1 MGTQNG
7 VYSCAIDKQPVMTYT
22 GNYKQTANQ
31 QLLCFAGGLDG
42 GEHTMTV
49 SNQPGNQDT
58 RLEIDFAQ
66 LYGVNP

>member
-1 MGTQNG
+1 
-7 VYSCAIDKQPVMTYT
+7 MTYT